1 VSLQQVEDTMRLTA
15 FAITALAVMLTGL
28 LAPNRAEA
36 LTLPAPSG
44 LATAIPE
51 TRMAEAVA
59 WRCTNFWNGRWH
71 RWARCFWVPRFVYR
85 HYGRIGPRFHF
96 GHRHHRH
103 RYWR

>member
-1 VSLQQVEDTMRLTA
+1 MRRTA
-15 FAITALAVMLTGL
+15 FAIAALAMMSAGL

-51 TRMAEAVA
+51 TRMAETVA
-59 WRCTNFWNGRWH
+59 WRCSNFWNGRWH
-71 RWARCFWVPRFVYR
+71 RWSRCFWVPRGVYG

-96 GHRHHRH
+96 GHRHFGHRH
-103 RYWR
+103 HGHRFRR